1 MHLGGQSY
9 AEACICIGNGRKGIN
24 EKIEMT
30 NFAIKRCKLSGYY
43 LEWSIKENLI
53 NNERYQILAQ
63 FAQLHWVYNAF

>member
-30 NFAIKRCKLSGYY
+30 KFAIKRCKLLSGYY
-43 LEWSIKENLI
+43 LE
-53 NNERYQILAQ
+53 
-63 FAQLHWVYNAF
+63 

>member
-30 NFAIKRCKLSGYY
+30 NFAIKRCKLLSGYY

-53 NNERYQILAQ
+53 NDER
-63 FAQLHWVYNAF
+63 

>member
-43 LEWSIKENLI
+43 LE
-53 NNERYQILAQ
+53 
-63 FAQLHWVYNAF
+63 